1 MLPANWINLIAFV
14 LCDIVN
20 IIKSPW
26 HRQSYVLYINKSCNE
41 LSLVANNSHCD
52 DSKAV
57 HEYMI
62 LCGLQRFTANVYRQM
77 TDKLMFKSVISTVR

>member
-26 HRQSYVLYINKSCNE
+26 HRQSYYCKLISPAVSYLYSGSHNIHTFGLLKLDNMYYKICN
-41 LSLVANNSHCD
+41 
-52 DSKAV
+52 
-57 HEYMI
+57 
-62 LCGLQRFTANVYRQM
+62 
-77 TDKLMFKSVISTVR
+77 